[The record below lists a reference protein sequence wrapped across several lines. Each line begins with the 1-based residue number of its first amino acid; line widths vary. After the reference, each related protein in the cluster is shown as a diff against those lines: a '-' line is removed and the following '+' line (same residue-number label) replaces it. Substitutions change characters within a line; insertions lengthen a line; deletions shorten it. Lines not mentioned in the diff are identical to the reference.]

1 MSFSFDDAWTMVLS
15 KKEGT
20 EETPLCPEVLVYKV
34 CGEMFATLGFEDEI
48 VRMNLKCD
56 SERTL
61 ELRDEHEAIV
71 PGYQM
76 NREHWNTLVFDE
88 SLPASLVT
96 ELVGHSYELVVKS
109 PPAKLRNPSSG
120 GDD

>member
-1 MSFSFDDAWTMVLS
+1 MLS

-20 EETPLCPEVLVYKV
+20 EETPLGPEVLVYKF
-34 CGEMFATLGFEDEI
+34 CGEMFATLGFEDETG
-48 VRMNLKCD
+48 RMNLKCD

-61 ELRDEHEAIV
+61 EFRDEHVAII
-71 PGYQM
+71 PGYHM

-88 SLPASLVT
+88 SLPASLAT
-96 ELVGHSYELVVKS
+96 ELVGHSYELVVKG